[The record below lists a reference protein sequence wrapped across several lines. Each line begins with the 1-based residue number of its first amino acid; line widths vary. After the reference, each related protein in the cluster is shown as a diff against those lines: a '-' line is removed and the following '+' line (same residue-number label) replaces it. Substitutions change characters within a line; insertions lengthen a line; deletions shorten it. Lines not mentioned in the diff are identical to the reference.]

1 MRIHTIVS
9 LLFFLLIL
17 FICFFLVKLNQDI
30 ISFDLLFFE
39 LEASIGK
46 FILSTFLTGLFVAF
60 LFEFLFFI
68 RKKYKSRE

>member
-9 LLFFLLIL
+9 LLFFILIL

-46 FILSTFLTGLFVAF
+46 FILSTFLIGLFVAF